1 MTDSAPSL
9 GDVWRYPFLWSR
21 EAASG
26 ETEGRKDRLVVLA
39 LLVRNRNDEL
49 VLLMVPITSV
59 PQSNRY
65 AIEVPEIEK
74 RRAGLDAHMRLWIVA
89 DEANEDIPAR
99 SFYFESGNRIG
110 KFSGPFTKQVQAVM
124 IEALKAKRLHRTGR
138 G

>member
-1 MTDSAPSL
+1 MTDPTPAL

-26 ETEGRKDRLVVLA
+26 ETEGRKERPVVLA
-39 LLVRNRNDEL
+39 LLVRNRADEL

-59 PQSNRY
+59 PQSGRY

-74 RRAGLDAHMRLWIVA
+74 HRAGLDAHMRLWIVA

-124 IEALKAKRLHRTGR
+124 IEALKARRLNRTGR

>member
-1 MTDSAPSL
+1 MTDSAPRL

-21 EAASG
+21 EAAGG
-26 ETEGRKDRLVVLA
+26 ETEGRKDRPVVLA

-59 PQSNRY
+59 PQSSRY